1 MGVSSLSH
9 NDLMN
14 FRSRFIKNNG
24 KIDSEGGSSG
34 FNNYVKNNCA
44 VSGISGH
51 ASQKSGGAF
60 SSGPQM
66 HH

>member
-1 MGVSSLSH
+1 VKANILKENQQFENAEGGIGVSSFSH

-34 FNNYVKNNCA
+34 FNNYVKNNC
-44 VSGISGH
+44 G
-51 ASQKSGGAF
+51 ASEIGS
-60 SSGPQM
+60 
-66 HH
+66 